1 MFSIG
6 FFELFIISI
15 IALVILGPER
25 LPQFIRWVEE
35 TIKSIRA
42 SFNKTSKEIKDSIYV
57 EDHNKKNDWTEGC
70 IAVSNQEMQYLWK
83 IVKVDTPILI
93 VR

>member
-25 LPQFIRWVEE
+25 LPLFIRWVEE

-57 EDHNKKNDWTEGC
+57 EDHNKKND
-70 IAVSNQEMQYLWK
+70 
-83 IVKVDTPILI
+83 
-93 VR
+93 

>member
-15 IALVILGPER
+15 IALVILGPES
-25 LPQFIRWVEE
+25 LPQFIRWVEA

-57 EDHNKKNDWTEGC
+57 EDHNKKND
-70 IAVSNQEMQYLWK
+70 
-83 IVKVDTPILI
+83 
-93 VR
+93 

>member
-35 TIKSIRA
+35 TIKSIRS

-57 EDHNKKNDWTEGC
+57 EDHNKKND
-70 IAVSNQEMQYLWK
+70 
-83 IVKVDTPILI
+83 
-93 VR
+93 

>member
-35 TIKSIRA
+35 TIKSFRA
-42 SFNKTSKEIKDSIYV
+42 SFNKTSKEIKASIYV
-57 EDHNKKNDWTEGC
+57 EDHNKKND
-70 IAVSNQEMQYLWK
+70 
-83 IVKVDTPILI
+83 
-93 VR
+93 

>member
-25 LPQFIRWVEE
+25 LPQFIRLVEE

-42 SFNKTSKEIKDSIYV
+42 SFNKASKEIKDSIYV
-57 EDHNKKNDWTEGC
+57 EDHNKKND
-70 IAVSNQEMQYLWK
+70 
-83 IVKVDTPILI
+83 
-93 VR
+93 

>member
-35 TIKSIRA
+35 TIKSIRV
-42 SFNKTSKEIKDSIYV
+42 SFNRTSKEIKDSIYV
-57 EDHNKKNDWTEGC
+57 EDHNKKND
-70 IAVSNQEMQYLWK
+70 
-83 IVKVDTPILI
+83 
-93 VR
+93 

>member
-25 LPQFIRWVEE
+25 LPRFIRWVEE

-57 EDHNKKNDWTEGC
+57 EDHNKKND
-70 IAVSNQEMQYLWK
+70 
-83 IVKVDTPILI
+83 
-93 VR
+93 

>member
-35 TIKSIRA
+35 TIKSCRA

-57 EDHNKKNDWTEGC
+57 EDHNKKND
-70 IAVSNQEMQYLWK
+70 
-83 IVKVDTPILI
+83 
-93 VR
+93 

>member
-25 LPQFIRWVEE
+25 LPHFIRWVEE

-42 SFNKTSKEIKDSIYV
+42 SFNKTSKEIKDSIYI
-57 EDHNKKNDWTEGC
+57 EDHSKKND
-70 IAVSNQEMQYLWK
+70 
-83 IVKVDTPILI
+83 
-93 VR
+93 

>member
-25 LPQFIRWVEE
+25 LPQSIRWVEE

-57 EDHNKKNDWTEGC
+57 EDHNKKND
-70 IAVSNQEMQYLWK
+70 
-83 IVKVDTPILI
+83 
-93 VR
+93 

>member
-25 LPQFIRWVEE
+25 LPQFIRRVEE

-57 EDHNKKNDWTEGC
+57 EDHNKKND
-70 IAVSNQEMQYLWK
+70 
-83 IVKVDTPILI
+83 
-93 VR
+93 

>member
-25 LPQFIRWVEE
+25 LQQFIRLVEE
-35 TIKSIRA
+35 TTRTIRA

-57 EDHNKKNDWTEGC
+57 EDHNKKND
-70 IAVSNQEMQYLWK
+70 
-83 IVKVDTPILI
+83 
-93 VR
+93 

>member
-35 TIKSIRA
+35 TITSIRA
-42 SFNKTSKEIKDSIYV
+42 SFNQTSKEIKDSIYV
-57 EDHNKKNDWTEGC
+57 EDHNKKND
-70 IAVSNQEMQYLWK
+70 
-83 IVKVDTPILI
+83 
-93 VR
+93 

>member
-6 FFELFIISI
+6 FFELFKISI

-35 TIKSIRA
+35 TINSIRA

-57 EDHNKKNDWTEGC
+57 EDHNKKND
-70 IAVSNQEMQYLWK
+70 
-83 IVKVDTPILI
+83 
-93 VR
+93 

>member
-57 EDHNKKNDWTEGC
+57 EDHNKKKD
-70 IAVSNQEMQYLWK
+70 
-83 IVKVDTPILI
+83 
-93 VR
+93 

>member
-35 TIKSIRA
+35 TINSIRA

-57 EDHNKKNDWTEGC
+57 EDHNKKND
-70 IAVSNQEMQYLWK
+70 
-83 IVKVDTPILI
+83 
-93 VR
+93 